1 MPQSAEAVKNMS
13 WDDMQLVFATIYADE
28 IAAVANGQGDALL
41 RQRLAVLADDARN
54 ALREALDAA

>member
-1 MPQSAEAVKNMS
+1 MS
-13 WDDMQLVFATIYADE
+13 WDDMQLVFAAMHVDE

-41 RQRLAVLADDARN
+41 RQRLDVLTDDARN